1 MSERL
6 AILRVTAE
14 VFVDFCKGGEDRFV
28 RVVKD
33 ALPSDAMFVR
43 AGHDV
48 TGTLMIVVK
57 SESFPEVAPGGIIA
71 ELPPPTFEV
80 VYR

>member
-1 MSERL
+1 MRS
-6 AILRVTAE
+6 
-14 VFVDFCKGGEDRFV
+14 
-28 RVVKD
+28 
-33 ALPSDAMFVR
+33 PSDAMFVR